1 MHRPRTAEGIPPVS
15 TTPPTSGDCDDDAD
29 FRALLAHARHI
40 TSRVYET
47 TLYDHMQAFRHLWRR
62 LESTGHLRRMR
73 EAAPELLASGTLTAA
88 EVADLELFLTVHAAV
103 RGT

>member
-1 MHRPRTAEGIPPVS
+1 MS
-15 TTPPTSGDCDDDAD
+15 TTSPPGAEQDDDTD
-29 FRALLAHARHI
+29 FRALLTHARHI

-47 TLYDHMQAFRHLWRR
+47 TLYDHMQAFRHLWRH

-73 EAAPELLASGTLTAA
+73 EAAPELLASGTLSSA